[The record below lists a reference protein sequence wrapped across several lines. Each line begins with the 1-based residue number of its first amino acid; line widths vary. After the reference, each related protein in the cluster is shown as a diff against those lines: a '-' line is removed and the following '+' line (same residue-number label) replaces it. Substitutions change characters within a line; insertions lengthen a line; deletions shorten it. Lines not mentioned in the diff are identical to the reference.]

1 MYSRRLRRLILFSN
15 CRALR
20 RISSNGM
27 GVFSTG
33 CFFQTPRMSLSG
45 RGSFGMATSLVKC
58 ARQDVLDA
66 VNLGSDVA
74 RRKAGDL
81 ADGRRVHALQ
91 IGEDDLA
98 IQRLQAL
105 HQSEQAAERLLAAGV
120 WRRGVG
126 YMFEFFQ
133 ADQHVGVQ

>member
-1 MYSRRLRRLILFSN
+1 MYSRWFRRLILFSN

-33 CFFQTPRMSLSG
+33 CFCQTPRMSLSG
-45 RGSFGMATSLVKC
+45 RGSFGMAASLMK
-58 ARQDVLDA
+58 RTGQDVFDA
-66 VNLGSDVA
+66 VNLGGDVA

-105 HQSEQAAERLLAAGV
+105 HQIGRA
-120 WRRGVG
+120 
-126 YMFEFFQ
+126 
-133 ADQHVGVQ
+133 HV

>member
-1 MYSRRLRRLILFSN
+1 
-15 CRALR
+15 
-20 RISSNGM
+20 
-27 GVFSTG
+27 
-33 CFFQTPRMSLSG
+33 MSLSG
-45 RGSFGMATSLVKC
+45 RGSLGMAASLMK
-58 ARQDVLDA
+58 RTGQDVFDA

-126 YMFEFFQ
+126 QLVKLFQ
-133 ADQHVGVQ
+133 ADQHGSSGGVAAWRGKWRRCGPR